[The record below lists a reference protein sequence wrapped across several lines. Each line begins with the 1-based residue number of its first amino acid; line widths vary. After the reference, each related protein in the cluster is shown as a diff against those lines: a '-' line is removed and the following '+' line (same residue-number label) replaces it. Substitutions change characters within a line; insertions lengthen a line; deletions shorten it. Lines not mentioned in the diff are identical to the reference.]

1 MKNAFLRIGYTCAS
15 LLVAGGFMIAVTPA
29 NAEMRD
35 LASVTLS
42 QPVIVGTT
50 TLPSGNYQIIDEG
63 SNVFLIRSDKGDSAL
78 VYGRQVENSNEA
90 PRTEVILKSDSEG
103 LRLDQLRFEGQTSG
117 FEFNP

>member
-15 LLVAGGFMIAVTPA
+15 LLVVGGFLIAVTPA
-29 NAEMRD
+29 NAEMRV
-35 LASVTLS
+35 LATVTLS
-42 QPVIVGTT
+42 QPVIVGAT
-50 TLPSGNYQIIDEG
+50 TLPSGQYTISDEG
-63 SNVFLIRSDKGDSAL
+63 DNVFLIHSDKGDSAL
-78 VYGRQVENSNEA
+78 VIGREIDTIKEA